1 MNLKIMNKI
10 SGADRGRDDVAPGL
24 ERETDSDHEGKD
36 IK

>member
-1 MNLKIMNKI
+1 MKILSKI